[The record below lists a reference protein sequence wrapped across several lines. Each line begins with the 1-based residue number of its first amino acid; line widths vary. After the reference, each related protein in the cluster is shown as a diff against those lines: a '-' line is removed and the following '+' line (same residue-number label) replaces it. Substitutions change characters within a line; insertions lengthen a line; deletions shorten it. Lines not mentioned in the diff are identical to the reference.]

1 MRTLGELLPQFSV
14 ELQDLVSSAGRPDL
28 ALQVPKLP
36 IVERCTCGDSNC
48 AHFYTAARSPGPYGA
63 GHLNLVLASEV
74 GFLALDVV
82 ADAIVAVEVLDRPD
96 VKALLDAALP
106 VQLSDRSAALACPAC
121 GFLTVPDSY
130 YGSYAICGV
139 CDWEDDGVQLANP
152 ACGGGANHES
162 LIDAQRAAL
171 GRFPLAVAEAAGF
184 RRSPTWRPLNEM
196 EVAVASAERDEK
208 YWRNQALS
216 LPQECYWTRGA

>member
-1 MRTLGELLPQFSV
+1 
-14 ELQDLVSSAGRPDL
+14 
-28 ALQVPKLP
+28 
-36 IVERCTCGDSNC
+36 
-48 AHFYTAARSPGPYGA
+48 
-63 GHLNLVLASEV
+63 
-74 GFLALDVV
+74 
-82 ADAIVAVEVLDRPD
+82 

-121 GFLTVPDSY
+121 GFLTVSDSY

-184 RRSPTWRPLNEM
+184 RRSPIWRPLNEM
-196 EVAVASAERDEK
+196 EVAVAVAVASAERDEK
-208 YWRNQALS
+208 YWRNQAVS
-216 LPQECYWTRGA
+216 LPHECYWTRGAQRRPTLV